1 MQWIVSGVYAFP
13 LEYEFMGEQRT
24 ITPAAVETDR
34 GLVLVDAGLPS
45 HVDAIEA
52 HLGDAGFGFDDVAT
66 VLVTHQDGDHA
77 GGVADIAAWSD
88 AAVVAHVDDAPYI
101 AGDRP
106 PIKSEDGERYPPTPV
121 DIEVVDGV
129 RFRTAAGPMRV
140 VATPG
145 HTPGHVSLYFP
156 EERLLLAAD
165 ALTADE
171 ELGGP
176 NEPFTPDMAA
186 AVESI
191 GRLASLDIERTLC
204 YHGGLVEHAPDRIGA
219 IHDSLR
225 S

>member
-1 MQWIVSGVYAFP
+1 MQRIVSGVYALP

-52 HLGDAGFGFDDVAT
+52 HLSDAGFAVADVAT
-66 VLVTHQDGDHA
+66 VLVTHQDADHA
-77 GGVADIAAWSD
+77 GGLANIAARAD

-101 AGDRP
+101 AGDCH
-106 PIKSEDGERYPPTPV
+106 PIKSEDGERYPSTPV
-121 DIEVVDGV
+121 DVEVVEGV
-129 RFRTAAGPMRV
+129 RFRTAAGAMRV

-145 HTPGHVSLYFP
+145 HTPGHISLYFP
-156 EERLLLAAD
+156 KQRLLLAAD
-165 ALTADE
+165 ALTAE
-171 ELGGP
+171 EEFGGP
-176 NEPFTPDMAA
+176 NEPFTPEMET

-191 GRLASLDIERTLC
+191 GRLAGLDVERTLC
-204 YHGGLVEHAPDRIGA
+204 YHGGLVEHAPDRIDA